1 MHLQHTHT
9 HTHKDTH
16 RHEHIHTY
24 TNTQSELDDAFG
36 DEFDPFKEVLGHVH
50 SDKKESQIKKVRS
63 LTLDEM
69 RQQRELELM
78 AKQQQK
84 RASFTDL
91 MGDSPLP
98 VPKSGKRTSFTD
110 LMGDSPLPVP
120 KSGKRTSF
128 TDIADGDF
136 DAGFFDGTPSP
147 TTNKFIEE
155 TSDAESSSSSS
166 SEEEEEEEE
175 LHEVDKKRVVV
186 VKVKVPRYA
195 KAGQFVNVR
204 RRRSLVKNSH

>member
-1 MHLQHTHT
+1 M
-9 HTHKDTH
+9 
-16 RHEHIHTY
+16 
-24 TNTQSELDDAFG
+24 
-36 DEFDPFKEVLGHVH
+36 LGHVH
-50 SDKKESQIKKVRS
+50 SDKKKSEIKKVRS

-166 SEEEEEEEE
+166 EEEEEEESCT
-175 LHEVDKKRVVV
+175 R
-186 VKVKVPRYA
+186 
-195 KAGQFVNVR
+195 
-204 RRRSLVKNSH
+204 